1 MLVINS
7 LLSILS
13 NGLPVAR
20 RHGKIT
26 VHVTLP
32 HNMDVGHQLSI
43 IYFVYW
49 SSSGKKHGKI
59 TVHATLSYNMDVG
72 HQLSIIYFV
81 YWSSSGK
88 KTW

>member
-1 MLVINS
+1 
-7 LLSILS
+7 
-13 NGLPVAR
+13 VAR
-20 RHGKIT
+20 KHGKIT

-32 HNMDVGHQLSI
+32 HNMD
-43 IYFVYW
+43 
-49 SSSGKKHGKI
+49 
-59 TVHATLSYNMDVG
+59 AG

>member
-7 LLSILS
+7 SLSILS
-13 NGLPVAR
+13 IALPVAR

-26 VHVTLP
+26 VHV
-32 HNMDVGHQLSI
+32 I
-43 IYFVYW
+43 
-49 SSSGKKHGKI
+49 
-59 TVHATLSYNMDVG
+59 LSYNMDVG